1 MTIKLQLKSAA
12 RCAGCHALWLALA
25 LALIACVAL
34 PTTRDAIGWRIDK
47 WFGGNR
53 APQLRFEQALDTL
66 HRRTSSTIPIGSVVV
81 LGDSHMHGAV
91 LPVAPLVTANFSIGG
106 VTAQRMAT
114 LATRYDAAQTASAV
128 VFLIG
133 HNDLNEGGTPAD
145 IARAYGKLLS
155 LTNRV
160 PLKVCIGLLPVN
172 SRLASTKAARLA
184 SNVEI
189 RTACER
195 SNAIYVSTDE
205 ALADSSGFLRREFD
219 SGDGVHLS
227 AAGYSALMPLIANA
241 CCIRS
246 H

>member
-1 MTIKLQLKSAA
+1 MPNPLEFKTRDRCVGCQLIS
-12 RCAGCHALWLALA
+12 LALG
-25 LALIACVAL
+25 LALVTCFLV
-34 PTTRDAIGWRIDK
+34 PSTRDAIGWRVDK
-47 WFGGNR
+47 WLGGNR
-53 APQLRFEQALDTL
+53 APQLRFEQALSTL

-81 LGDSHMHGAV
+81 LGDSHMHGAI
-91 LPVAPLVTANFSIGG
+91 LPIAPQVTANFSIGG
-106 VTAQRMAT
+106 VTAQRMAM
-114 LATRYDAAQTASAV
+114 LATRYEALQTASAV

-133 HNDLNEGGTPAD
+133 HNDLNEGGSPSEV
-145 IARAYGKLLS
+145 ARAYEQLL
-155 LTNRV
+155 TIAARV
-160 PLKVCIGLLPVN
+160 PRRVCIGLLPV
-172 SRLASTKAARLA
+172 STSLAPTKATRLA

-189 RTACER
+189 RTACVR